1 VHLVYSSI
9 MILTYY
15 MFTPFPW
22 QIGHPRDLYALA
34 ESLLRMAC
42 LFAIF
47 RMWRRGGPVT
57 PQVVVLLMVVYLSMA
72 FLWAAGTFTW
82 GTATRHHMIH
92 QWIVLM
98 LGVPA
103 LLGGRAARYG
113 RGDPL
118 AAPAGPPNGSEPDG
132 TALRWRRAGRRGG
145 VAIPVLRRLGSQ
157 GWQPRGLRTGAAA
170 PRPLTGGFGGLRRP
184 ARE

>member
-1 VHLVYSSI
+1 

-34 ESLLRMAC
+34 ESLLRIGC

-47 RMWRRGGPVT
+47 RMWRRGGPVN
-57 PQVVVLLMVVYLSMA
+57 PQVVMLLMVVYFSMA

-103 LLGGRAARYG
+103 LLEMRSRVGRI
-113 RGDPL
+113 DPM
-118 AAPAGPPNGSEPDG
+118 AAPARPPNASEAGGRGPQP
-132 TALRWRRAGRRGG
+132 RRAGLSGLGETSSPRH
-145 VAIPVLRRLGSQ
+145 LGSG
-157 GWQPRGLRTGAAA
+157 GWQPRVLQIGEMA
-170 PRPLTGGFGGLRRP
+170 PRLLTEGFGRVRRP